1 MPVPEVSTLEKYM
14 RVMLRTRTKMEAW
27 MQASKDVKD
36 KSTHMVSGIMVM
48 GSVITHLCPP
58 PLSTTP
64 SATPPA
70 SVPASMTSDQA
81 SSLSKEPLVSL
92 LPPL

>member
-1 MPVPEVSTLEKYM
+1 
-14 RVMLRTRTKMEAW
+14 
-27 MQASKDVKD
+27 MQASKDVRD
-36 KSTHMVSGIMVM
+36 KSTHMVSGSMVK
-48 GSVITHLCPP
+48 GSVFTHLCPF
-58 PLSTTP
+58 SATP